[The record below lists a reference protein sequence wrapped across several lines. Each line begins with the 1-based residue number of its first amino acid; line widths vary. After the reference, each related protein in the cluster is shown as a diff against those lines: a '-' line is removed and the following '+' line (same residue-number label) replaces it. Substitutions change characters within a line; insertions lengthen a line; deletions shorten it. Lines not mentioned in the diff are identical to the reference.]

1 MAVRGGTDGIV
12 NGPSLS
18 LEGITKRFGATLA
31 VDNASIHVRGGSLHA
46 LLGENGAGKT
56 TLMRLAFGMTQPDAG
71 AITLNGLPYRWRSSA
86 EAIAAGIGMVHQH
99 FLLVPAMTVAENVAL
114 GARGLFTGFSPRE
127 ATDRVHRI
135 GTETGLVLN
144 PEARAE
150 DLPVSAQQRL
160 EIVKALARNVQLLI
174 LDEPTA
180 VLTPRESRE
189 LYMWLRGFVTRG
201 GTVVLI
207 THKVREAL
215 AIADDVTVL
224 RRGRRVLSAAATTL
238 DETAVV
244 EAMLGCSIDPAPM
257 PTKAIVGSIVLRITD
272 VAVDDNQ
279 GVRRLREATLAIAA
293 GAIVGVAGVE
303 GAGQRELLRV
313 LAGRIKP
320 TDGQISIPDRVGF
333 VPEDRH
339 RDALIPEMSLV
350 ENVALKDA
358 SVRTGMMSWT
368 SIRSQTAALVQVH
381 DVRTS
386 DITAPVASLSGGN
399 QQKFVL
405 ARELD
410 GAPQALIAEN
420 PTRGLDVRATAQVL
434 LQLRQARA
442 QGVAIVVYSSDLDE
456 ILALADRMVVCFDGR
471 VIPTPVDVD
480 AVGRAMI
487 GAP

>member
-1 MAVRGGTDGIV
+1 M
-12 NGPSLS
+12 NGPTLS
-18 LEGITKRFGATLA
+18 LDSITKRFGATLA
-31 VDNASIHVRGGSLHA
+31 LDNASMSVRGGSLHA

-56 TLMRLAFGMTQPDAG
+56 TLMRLAFGMTQPDSGVIA
-71 AITLNGLPYRWRSSA
+71 LNGTPCRWRSSA

-127 ATDRVHRI
+127 AANLVRRI
-135 GTETGLVLN
+135 GIETGLVLN
-144 PEARAE
+144 PDSRAG

-160 EIVKALARNVQLLI
+160 EIVKALARNAQLLI

-180 VLTPRESRE
+180 VLTPREARE
-189 LYMWLRGFVTRG
+189 LYVWLRGFVTRG

-224 RRGRRVLSAAATTL
+224 RRGRRVLSAPAVALT
-238 DETAVV
+238 ETAIV
-244 EAMLGCSIDPAPM
+244 EAMLGGSIDPSPIPM
-257 PTKAIVGSIVLRITD
+257 QGIVGPVVLRITN
-272 VAVDDNQ
+272 VAVDDDQ
-279 GVRRLREATLAIAA
+279 GVRRLTEATLDIAA
-293 GAIVGVAGVE
+293 GEIVGVAGVE

-313 LAGRIKP
+313 LAGRVKP
-320 TDGQISIPDRVGF
+320 TNGQIRIPDRVGF

-339 RDALIPEMSLV
+339 RDALIPEMTLV
-350 ENVALKDA
+350 ENIALKDA
-358 SVRTGMMSWT
+358 TLRTGMMQWT
-368 SIRSQTAALVQVH
+368 SLGLQTAALVQAH

-405 ARELD
+405 ARELA
-410 GAPQALIAEN
+410 GAPPALIAEN
-420 PTRGLDVRATAQVL
+420 PTRGLDVRATAHVL

-442 QGVAIVVYSSDLDE
+442 RGVAVVVYSSDLDE

>member
-1 MAVRGGTDGIV
+1 MAIRGGTDRTV
-12 NGPSLS
+12 KGPSLS
-18 LEGITKRFGATLA
+18 LDAITKRFGATLA
-31 VDNASIHVRGGSLHA
+31 LDNASLAVRGGSLHA

-71 AITLNGLPYRWRSSA
+71 VISLNGTPCHWRSSA
-86 EAIAAGIGMVHQH
+86 EAISAGIGMVHQH
-99 FLLVPAMTVAENVAL
+99 FLLVPAMTIAENVAL
-114 GARGLFTGFSPRE
+114 GDRGLFTGFSPRE
-127 ATDRVHRI
+127 AANRVRGI

-144 PEARAE
+144 PDSRAG

-180 VLTPRESRE
+180 VLTPREAQE
-189 LYMWLRGFVTRG
+189 LYVWLRGFVTRG

-215 AIADDVTVL
+215 TIADDVTVL
-224 RRGRRVLSAAATTL
+224 RRGHRVLSASAATL
-238 DETAVV
+238 NEAAIV
-244 EAMLGCSIDPAPM
+244 EAMIGESIDASSMPM
-257 PTKAIVGSIVLRITD
+257 PSVVGPVVLRITD
-272 VAVDDNQ
+272 VAVDDDQ
-279 GVRRLREATLAIAA
+279 GVRRLTEATLDVAA
-293 GAIVGVAGVE
+293 GEIIGIAGVE
-303 GAGQRELLRV
+303 GAGQHELLRV
-313 LAGRIKP
+313 LAGRVKP
-320 TDGQISIPDRVGF
+320 TIGQIRIPDRVGF
-333 VPEDRH
+333 VPGDRH
-339 RDALIPEMSLV
+339 RDALIPEMTLV
-350 ENVALKDA
+350 ENLALKDA
-358 SVRTGMMSWT
+358 NFRTGIMQWNA
-368 SIRSQTAALVQVH
+368 IRSQTAALVQGH
-381 DVRTS
+381 DVRTA

-405 ARELD
+405 ARELA
-410 GAPQALIAEN
+410 GGPPALIAEN

-442 QGVAIVVYSSDLDE
+442 QGVAVVVYSSDLDE